1 METIECFFLGVGI
14 SLFIYYTGL
23 TVVLELL
30 LPILYLYHILTFS
43 LTYPRANNI
52 RRLIVSFSL
61 SFSDIILTVLL
72 FQEIWPEKMMLWAI
86 EFILVFVMVANL
98 SHNDIQSALARKS
111 ARAIIYAGSGYLKAI
126 SLVST
131 LFVCREYF
139 PVNESKG
146 FIWSLIVG
154 VSKLS
159 STVVVYYLD
168 RMLFCDK
175 VFDNNSIND
184 IYKRIKFSFA
194 AVCVVIEICDVWP
207 KKSKNYL
214 YDPSPSIPMFIG
226 IALMITWYL
235 YEAGEYGK
243 KLRGK
248 SNT

>member
-1 METIECFFLGVGI
+1 METIQCFFLGVGI

-43 LTYPRANNI
+43 LTYPGANHI

-72 FQEIWPEKMMLWAI
+72 FQEIWPEKLLLWTT
-86 EFILVFVMVANL
+86 EFFLVYVMVANL
-98 SHNDIQSALARKS
+98 SHSDIQSALAGKS

-131 LFVCREYF
+131 LLVCREKL
-139 PVNESKG
+139 PVNEPKG

-159 STVVVYYLD
+159 ATVGVYYID

-175 VFDNNSIND
+175 VFDNNSVND

-194 AVCVVIEICDVWP
+194 AACVVIEVCDVWP
-207 KKSKNYL
+207 RKPKDYL
-214 YDPSPSIPMFIG
+214 YDPSPSIPMFVG
-226 IALMITWYL
+226 IALMLTWYL
-235 YEAGEYGK
+235 YEAGEYGR
-243 KLRGK
+243 KLREK